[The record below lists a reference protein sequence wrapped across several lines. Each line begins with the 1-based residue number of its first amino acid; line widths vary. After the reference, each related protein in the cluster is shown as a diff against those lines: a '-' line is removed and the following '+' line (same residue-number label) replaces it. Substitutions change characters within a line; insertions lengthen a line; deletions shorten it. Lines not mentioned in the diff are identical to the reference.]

1 MWESGTFSK
10 GIQMSNVLHAKDA
23 LPAFRPLKRKLLF
36 AIIIVSTVL
45 TSIVVF
51 FHFQFEYNKDLS
63 SLDEKLAQ
71 INDSALPAMSRAAW
85 NEDRVYLQVQAESIS
100 KLEDIERVRITDVDN
115 RVMAQSYHNEL
126 KFQEDS
132 SDNKIYKYPLNYK
145 FTEDNSVEHLG
156 DLEIVVTTAN
166 IKNDLFKR
174 VTFFVVAQFIKTFL
188 ISWIILM
195 IFHYYINR
203 NLEQIIDFIQG
214 FNLNSVD
221 ETYLKI
227 KRKSKTRDEISML
240 QDSINRMI
248 KKIHFLNREK
258 ENKITEQEKKLELQ
272 KVSAINSSK
281 MAALGEMAG
290 GIAHEINNPLTVI
303 HTKTRVMEKM
313 IERGIQDDTLFLKN
327 TKSILGTVDR
337 ISNVIQGLKNI
348 SKDATNEE
356 KQDALLKDILG
367 NILNLCE
374 EKFRNHHVDL
384 ICDQNNPLFDIHLN
398 CYPTQLSQCFLILLN
413 NSFDAIE
420 ELETKWIKIETAQNK
435 KWLFLHF
442 IDSGNGIPKAV
453 REKIFQPFYTT
464 KEVGRGTGLGLS
476 LAFEIIKKHGGEI
489 FYDDHYKNTCFTIKL
504 LLKERKSILVVDD
517 DIDIREAISSYLQLE
532 GYNTIEAS
540 NGKDA
545 LKIVKDQQ
553 IEFVV
558 SDIRMPDGGGLF
570 LVDELRKID
579 RLLPYVILVTGQA
592 DITREEAIRRGALDL
607 LKKPLEMD
615 RIIGLIKY
623 IENSYN
629 EFVEM

>member
-1 MWESGTFSK
+1 MKETTV
-10 GIQMSNVLHAKDA
+10 QDA
-23 LPAFRPLKRKLLF
+23 PPAFRPLKRKLLF

-51 FHFQFEYNKDLS
+51 FHFKFEYSKDLS
-63 SLDEKLAQ
+63 SLDEKVKQ
-71 INDSALPAMSRAAW
+71 INDSAIPAMNRAAW
-85 NEDRVYLQVQAESIS
+85 NEDRAYLQVQADSIS
-100 KLEDIERVRITDVDN
+100 QLADIERVRVTDSNGQLVLESFHDKN
-115 RVMAQSYHNEL
+115 
-126 KFQEDS
+126 KFQEK
-132 SDNKIYKYPLNYK
+132 SDDNRIYKYPLNYK
-145 FTEDNSVEHLG
+145 YSDEDPVENLG
-156 DLEIVVTTAN
+156 NVEVTATISG
-166 IKNDLFKR
+166 IKMDIYKR
-174 VTFFVVAQFIKTFL
+174 LAFFVVAQFLKTFL
-188 ISWIILM
+188 ISWLILIIC
-195 IFHYYINR
+195 HHYINK
-203 NLEQIIDFIQG
+203 NIDQIIEFVQG

-227 KRKSKTRDEISML
+227 NRKTKTRDEISVL

-248 KKIHFLNREK
+248 KKIHFLNLEK
-258 ENKITEQEKKLELQ
+258 ENKITEQEKKIELQ
-272 KVSAINSSK
+272 TASAINSSK

-313 IERGIQDDTLFLKN
+313 IERGIPDNAAFLKN
-327 TKSILGTVDR
+327 THSILGTVDR
-337 ISNVIQGLKNI
+337 ISSVIEGLKNI
-348 SKDATNEE
+348 SKDASDEIR
-356 KQDALLKDILG
+356 QDAVLKELLG
-367 NILNLCE
+367 NILNLCD
-374 EKFRNHHVDL
+374 EKFKNHHVEL
-384 ICDQNNPLFDIHLN
+384 IYDSKSSILNAHLN
-398 CYPTQLSQCFLILLN
+398 CYPIQLSQVFLILLN

-420 ELETKWIKIETAQNK
+420 DQPQKWIKIEAAQNK
-435 KWLFLHF
+435 KWMFIHFL
-442 IDSGNGIPKAV
+442 DSGEGVPKAI

-464 KEVGRGTGLGLS
+464 KVVGKGTGLGLS
-476 LAFEIIKKHGGEI
+476 LAYEIIKKHGGEI

-517 DIDIREAISSYLQLE
+517 DIDIREAICSYLQLE
-532 GYNTIEAS
+532 GYKTIEAQS
-540 NGKDA
+540 GKEA
-545 LKIVKDQQ
+545 LKIIKDQE

-558 SDIRMPDGGGLF
+558 SDIRMPDSGGLY

-592 DITREEAIRRGALDL
+592 DITREEAIKRGALDL

>member
-1 MWESGTFSK
+1 
-10 GIQMSNVLHAKDA
+10 MSNVLHAKDA

-36 AIIIVSTVL
+36 AIIIVSTL
-45 TSIVVF
+45 FTSIVVF
-51 FHFQFEYNKDLS
+51 FHFKFEYNKDLS
-63 SLDEKLAQ
+63 LLEEKMAQ
-71 INDSALPAMSRAAW
+71 INDSTIPAMIRAAW
-85 NEDRVYLQVQAESIS
+85 NEDRAYLQLQAESIT
-100 KLEDIERVRITDVDN
+100 KLQDIERVRVTDVN
-115 RVMAQSYHNEL
+115 KKIMAESYHDEL
-126 KFQEDS
+126 KFQANS
-132 SDNKIYKYPLNYK
+132 SDYKVYKYPLNYK
-145 FTEDNSVEHLG
+145 ITEDNALEYLG
-156 DLEIVVTTAN
+156 DVEVTVTTAK
-166 IKNDLFKR
+166 IKNELFKR
-174 VTFFVVAQFIKTFL
+174 VSFFVVAQLIKTFI
-188 ISWIILM
+188 ISWIILV

-203 NLEQIIDFIQG
+203 NLEQIIDFIQA

-227 KRKSKTRDEISML
+227 KRKSKTRDEFSML

-248 KKIHFLNREK
+248 KKINFLNREK
-258 ENKITEQEKKLELQ
+258 ENKITEQEKKLEIQ
-272 KVSAINSSK
+272 TVSAINSSK

-313 IERGIQDDTLFLKN
+313 IERGIQDDALFLKN

-337 ISNVIQGLKNI
+337 ISSVIQGLKNI
-348 SKDATNEE
+348 SKDASGEE
-356 KQDALLKDILG
+356 RQDALLKEILG

-374 EKFRNHHVDL
+374 EKFRNNNIQV
-384 ICDQNNPLFDIHLN
+384 ICDLEAPVYDIHLN

-420 ELETKWIKIETAQNK
+420 EKENKWIKIEAAQNK

-442 IDSGNGIPKAV
+442 IDSGEGIPKEI
-453 REKIFQPFYTT
+453 REKIFQPFFTT
-464 KEVGRGTGLGLS
+464 KDVGKGSGLGLC

-489 FYDDHYKNTCFTIKL
+489 FYDEHYKNTCFTIKL

-545 LKIVKDQQ
+545 LKIVKEQQ
-553 IEFVV
+553 IEFVI

-592 DITREEAIRRGALDL
+592 DITREDAIKRGALDL

-629 EFVEM
+629 DFVEM